1 ALRLER
7 AAALLENSGTSISK
21 IAELCGFGSIHHFS
35 NAYKQHFGIS
45 PASHREKHTKK

>member
-1 ALRLER
+1 M
-7 AAALLENSGTSISK
+7 K
-21 IAELCGFGSIHHFS
+21 IKKKHRTLAELCGFGSIHHFS